1 MDTIEQSWTSRRKR
15 IAALVSGAALLLSGH
30 GGVVPASAAEAGKS
44 ALGRYPERVYVPT
57 AVGNK
62 LHVIDPKTFKIVATY
77 DVGQEA
83 HHVTPSWDLTR
94 LYVTNTRGDTL
105 SEIDPQTGKIT
116 RTIPVIDP
124 YNLYFT
130 PDGTMAIAVAERFKR
145 LDFLDPVTWKLIK
158 SVDVPWAGVDHLA
171 FSRDGSD
178 LVASCEWSGRIV
190 KVDLKKLELVAN
202 MALGKLPVDVVRPPR
217 QNLMFIADQGV
228 HGVFVVDPDAWKMIE
243 FIPTGRGAHG
253 ILLSHDETKLY
264 VSNRLEGSIAVMDI
278 ATRKVVAKW
287 STGGSPDMGQ
297 LSPDGS
303 QLWISNRYHASVM
316 VVDTATGQVVA
327 RIRTEVGPHGITYF
341 PTSRGTRSVGHN
353 GVYLLD

>member
-1 MDTIEQSWTSRRKR
+1 
-15 IAALVSGAALLLSGH
+15 
-30 GGVVPASAAEAGKS
+30 
-44 ALGRYPERVYVPT
+44 
-57 AVGNK
+57 
-62 LHVIDPKTFKIVATY
+62 
-77 DVGQEA
+77 
-83 HHVTPSWDLTR
+83 
-94 LYVTNTRGDTL
+94 
-105 SEIDPQTGKIT
+105 
-116 RTIPVIDP
+116 
-124 YNLYFT
+124 
-130 PDGTMAIAVAERFKR
+130 
-145 LDFLDPVTWKLIK
+145 
-158 SVDVPWAGVDHLA
+158 
-171 FSRDGSD
+171 
-178 LVASCEWSGRIV
+178 
-190 KVDLKKLELVAN
+190 
-202 MALGKLPVDVVRPPR
+202 
-217 QNLMFIADQGV
+217 MFIADQGV